1 MSWTDSVGLILIAVI
16 LFAIIRVM
24 FRGPK
29 SKEAK
34 AAQKGKWPWGWLRDA
49 LDTTFVAGLLSS
61 TAVGTWVINS
71 GAGAGANWTAGI
83 VCGTGVAILFALIS
97 MGGKWNE
104 DGLFTKLLSFIFGA
118 IGIIVTVASYF
129 TPQGICTAPDIGQRV
144 VGFLL
149 VAAALILGRA
159 MAWGRGLAT
168 LKPSMS
174 LLAVFGALA
183 VVDVLVAISNPLG
196 TAVTGLGVNGITIGL
211 VAAFA
216 LGFAASIWAAFTMGV
231 AGLAVFAG
239 SLYGAISG
247 AGSLCTPGVTD
258 ASTMGPILAYI
269 ALYRI
274 IKGLVGRFTGSKEKE
289 RDKESASA

>member
-1 MSWTDSVGLILIAVI
+1 MNWTDTVGLLLIAVI
-16 LFAIIRVM
+16 LFAIIWVM
-24 FRGPK
+24 VRGPK

-34 AAQKGKWPWGWLRDA
+34 AAQQGKSPWGWLSGV
-49 LDTTFVAGLLSS
+49 LDTTFLAGLLSAA
-61 TAVGTWVINS
+61 AVGTWVINS

-83 VCGTGVAILFALIS
+83 VCGAGVAILFALLS
-97 MGGKWNE
+97 LGGKWNE

-149 VAAALILGRA
+149 VAAALILGGT
-159 MAWGRGLAT
+159 MAWARGLAT
-168 LKPSMS
+168 LRPSMS

-196 TAVTGLGVNGITIGL
+196 TVVTGLGINGITIAL
-211 VAAFA
+211 IAAFA
-216 LGFAASIWAAFTMGV
+216 LGFAASIWPAFTMGV

-247 AGSLCTPGVTD
+247 AGSICTPGVTD
-258 ASTMGPILAYI
+258 ASTMGPLLAYI
-269 ALYRI
+269 AVYLI
-274 IKGLVGRFTGSKEKE
+274 IKGLVGRFTGSKEQ
-289 RDKESASA
+289 DKESASA